1 MSLEA
6 FCFASMWR
14 HDIPVLVCGADADMV
29 CRISL
34 LAQSVFPVGKCLD
47 VSYGGTPDFFFF
59 TQP

>member
-1 MSLEA
+1 
-6 FCFASMWR
+6 MWR

-29 CRISL
+29 CRISQ

-47 VSYGGTPDFFFF
+47 VSYGGTPDFFSF